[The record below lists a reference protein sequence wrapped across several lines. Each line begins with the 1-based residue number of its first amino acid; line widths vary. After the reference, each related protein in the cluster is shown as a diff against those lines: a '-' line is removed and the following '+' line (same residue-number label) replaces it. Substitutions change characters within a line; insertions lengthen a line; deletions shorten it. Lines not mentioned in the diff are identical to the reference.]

1 MFSYPVHR
9 QTWPDIASRTSAAV
23 GSGLLSSS
31 QRAVIIMPGV
41 QKPHCRPWHSM
52 NPCWTGSSWPFLA
65 RSSTVRTERPS
76 AIAASTVHALTGV
89 SSSHTT
95 QLPQLDV
102 SQPQWLPVR
111 PSWSRRKWMS
121 SSRGSTSRAYS
132 VPFTVTATRM
142 VTFSLAGRLGRRRGS
157 RRGGARGW

>member
-1 MFSYPVHR
+1 M
-9 QTWPDIASRTSAAV
+9 ASRISASP
-23 GSGLLSSS
+23 GSGLWSSS

-41 QKPHCRPWHSM
+41 QNPHCRPWHSM
-52 NPCWTGSSWPFLA
+52 KPCWTGSSGPSRS
-65 RSSTVRTERPS
+65 RSSTVRTMRPS
-76 AIAASTVHALTGV
+76 AIAASTVHALTGLA
-89 SSSHTT
+89 SSHTT

-111 PSWSRRKWMS
+111 PSSSRRKWMS

-142 VTFSLAGRLGRRRGS
+142 VMGFRLALGAPAARRSARVVSSATRCRL
-157 RRGGARGW
+157 

>member
-1 MFSYPVHR
+1 M
-9 QTWPDIASRTSAAV
+9 
-23 GSGLLSSS
+23 
-31 QRAVIIMPGV
+31 
-41 QKPHCRPWHSM
+41 
-52 NPCWTGSSWPFLA
+52 
-65 RSSTVRTERPS
+65 RPS

-95 QLPQLDV
+95 QVPQLDV

-111 PSWSRRKWMS
+111 PSSSRRKWMS

-142 VTFSLAGRLGRRRGS
+142 VMSCCSLGQRRGP